1 MHFDWGKGDVILVD
15 GVEAARA
22 DRAWF
27 RERAEVQIGPE
38 TWLYRADGSWRR
50 TPLVAELDGFER
62 MRAQS
67 SGFFSPT
74 WTVETGAGPL
84 QLSHAGV
91 FTSRLHVG
99 RAGAVIGEARR
110 SGLFTTR
117 AQLDLSEPVD
127 LRVGCFLLWVAHI
140 EFHRQ
145 QSGGGAGAGAGA
157 T

>member
-1 MHFDWGKGDVILVD
+1 MQFDWGKGDVILVD

-27 RERAEVQIGPE
+27 RERAEVQVGPE
-38 TWLYRADGSWRR
+38 LWLYRAHGSWRR

-74 WTVETGAGPL
+74 WTVETGAGSL
-84 QLSHAGV
+84 QLAHAGI
-91 FTSRLHVG
+91 FTSRLQVR
-99 RAGAVIGEARR
+99 RAGTVIGEATR
-110 SGLFTTR
+110 SGFFTTR
-117 AQLDLSEPVD
+117 ARLDLSEPVD

-140 EFHRQ
+140 EFTRRQ
-145 QSGGGAGAGAGA
+145 ASSGS
-157 T
+157 